1 MLWCCCLKPDISNYK
16 EVHELKIDEPVF
28 QKLNAS
34 EYFIHL
40 VDSSVTDYDKCC
52 FRDQY
57 RDRIQ
62 SPNEHVITY
71 YYSKLT
77 LFLRAFPARERSL
90 ERFKLD
96 VLDGVYNTELRL
108 NCQIKLCSNIKH
120 EDEIKATLE
129 DLLFVF
135 KRHNQDPR
143 NPNPNMA
150 RLNRSKYGAQDLPMA
165 RKKTTAKKND
175 VGAKLKQTVICFNCN
190 KNGHISRDCWRKK
203 GHRKVLISERS
214 ESVNKCKYVTS
225 QK

>member
-1 MLWCCCLKPDISNYK
+1 MQCSTHLLQLKEMLWCCCLKPDISNYK

-34 EYFIHL
+34 EYFIYL

-135 KRHNQDPR
+135 KRHIQKPKSQHDRTEQKQIWSTGSSN
-143 NPNPNMA
+143 
-150 RLNRSKYGAQDLPMA
+150 G
-165 RKKTTAKKND
+165 KKENH
-175 VGAKLKQTVICFNCN
+175 C
-190 KNGHISRDCWRKK
+190 
-203 GHRKVLISERS
+203 
-214 ESVNKCKYVTS
+214 
-225 QK
+225 

>member
-1 MLWCCCLKPDISNYK
+1 MQCSTHLLQLKEMLWCCCLKPDISNYK

-96 VLDGVYNTELRL
+96 VLDGVYNTELIDWTARSNYAQISSMKMRL
-108 NCQIKLCSNIKH
+108 RQPWKIFFLSLKGITRTQETQIPTWQDWTEANMEHRIFQWQERKP
-120 EDEIKATLE
+120 
-129 DLLFVF
+129 LL
-135 KRHNQDPR
+135 RR
-143 NPNPNMA
+143 M
-150 RLNRSKYGAQDLPMA
+150 M
-165 RKKTTAKKND
+165 
-175 VGAKLKQTVICFNCN
+175 
-190 KNGHISRDCWRKK
+190 
-203 GHRKVLISERS
+203 
-214 ESVNKCKYVTS
+214 
-225 QK
+225 